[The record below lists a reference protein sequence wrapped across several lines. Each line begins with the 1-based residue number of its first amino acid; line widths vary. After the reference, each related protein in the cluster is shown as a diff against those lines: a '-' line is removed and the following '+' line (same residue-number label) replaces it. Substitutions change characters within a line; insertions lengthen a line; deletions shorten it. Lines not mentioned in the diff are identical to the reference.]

1 MLPGF
6 RMGFAWVLSAICLR
20 SAKVLAG
27 FIDFTLVLI
36 KPSRVLRGS
45 VNAQPDFRQCSMMA

>member
-1 MLPGF
+1 
-6 RMGFAWVLSAICLR
+6 MGFAWVLSAIYLR

-27 FIDFTLVLI
+27 FIGFTLVLI